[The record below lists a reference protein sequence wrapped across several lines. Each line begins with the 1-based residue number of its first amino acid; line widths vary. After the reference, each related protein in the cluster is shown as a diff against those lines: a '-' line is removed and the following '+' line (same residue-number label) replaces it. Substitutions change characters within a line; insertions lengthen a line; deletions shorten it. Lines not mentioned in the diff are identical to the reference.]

1 MPVGKRHSEGKKA
14 EKRSSELYKKPR
26 RATKKVA
33 VRIEEVNIQREGTT
47 VWHEICAGSKGI
59 FAIFPAIRK
68 NMFPQIKITTNIF
81 PAKFYSGVN
90 IL

>member
-47 VWHEICAGSKGI
+47 VWHEICAGSK
-59 FAIFPAIRK
+59 
-68 NMFPQIKITTNIF
+68 
-81 PAKFYSGVN
+81 
-90 IL
+90 

>member
-1 MPVGKRHSEGKKA
+1 MIKLYLPVGKRHSEGNKA

-47 VWHEICAGSKGI
+47 VWHEIYAGSK
-59 FAIFPAIRK
+59 
-68 NMFPQIKITTNIF
+68 
-81 PAKFYSGVN
+81 
-90 IL
+90 